1 MYCVLN
7 TGSPNIGGSTVCHKY
22 MYHCTSC
29 FSICWVLCTCMSLSH
44 FQREKLDLK
53 RLHGVVDPQELALTH
68 PQVSCEDHMTE
79 LHEQYKQVED
89 EYLKVI
95 EKLAASAET

>member
-1 MYCVLN
+1 MFLNLCMVLLVRHGRKNQAAILN
-7 TGSPNIGGSTVCHKY
+7 TRIS
-22 MYHCTSC
+22 
-29 FSICWVLCTCMSLSH
+29 FF

-53 RLHGVVDPQELALTH
+53 RLYDSGLVDPQELALTH

-79 LHEQYKQVED
+79 LHEQYKEVEE

-95 EKLAASAET
+95 EKLATSAET

>member
-1 MYCVLN
+1 MYV
-7 TGSPNIGGSTVCHKY
+7 VV
-22 MYHCTSC
+22 SC
-29 FSICWVLCTCMSLSH
+29 

-95 EKLAASAET
+95 EKLATSAET

>member
-1 MYCVLN
+1 M
-7 TGSPNIGGSTVCHKY
+7 
-22 MYHCTSC
+22 
-29 FSICWVLCTCMSLSH
+29 
-44 FQREKLDLK
+44 DLQ

-79 LHEQYKQVED
+79 LHEQYKGVEE
-89 EYLKVI
+89 EYLRLI